1 MIKVRNLTKSYLCG
15 GKRVYIFK
23 NLNFNIKD
31 KESIGLL
38 GGNGSGKSTL
48 LRILGGIDIPDSG
61 TIEKDCTISWPFGVA
76 AGFQGSLS
84 ARENIIFVSKI
95 HNWHSKKDIQKKI
108 DIVREFADIGDYF
121 DRPYKTYSSGMK
133 GRVSF
138 GLSLAFKFDVYLLDE
153 VIAKGD
159 IGFKAKCKKAI
170 VDLKKNSSFI
180 IASHNFPFLKA
191 NIDKAY
197 ILYNKGIKEYNDIS
211 LAHSISTE
219 ILTKK
224 FKGEFKPDS

>member
-1 MIKVRNLTKSYLCG
+1 MIRVRNLTKSYLYA
-15 GKRVYIFK
+15 GKRIYIFK
-23 NLNFNIKD
+23 NLNFIIKD
-31 KESIGLL
+31 KESVGFL
-38 GGNGSGKSTL
+38 GGNGTGKSTL
-48 LRILGGIDIPDSG
+48 LRILAGIDIPDSG

-84 ARENIIFVSKI
+84 ARENVIFVSKI
-95 HNWHSKKDIQKKI
+95 HNLHSKKDIQKSI
-108 DIVREFADIGDYF
+108 DIVRDFADIGDYF

-159 IGFKAKCKKAI
+159 VGFKTKCKKAMHN
-170 VDLKKNSSFI
+170 LKKDASFI
-180 IASHNFPFLKA
+180 IVSHNESFLKA

-197 ILYNKGIKEYNDIS
+197 ILYNKGIKEYKDIS
-211 LAHSISTE
+211 LAHRISTQ

-224 FKGEFKPDS
+224 FKGEFIPD